1 MHNELVHHFLNTH
14 PQECA
19 REVENFAL
27 DDILFFIKQLS
38 RKEAVSIISC
48 LMPSIAAVCFQNL
61 DIETSKDII
70 KNLPLNTL
78 KKILPR
84 IHEELRLTL
93 TESLP
98 KNQKIALQHALTFSA
113 NTAGAFMN
121 THVLFLP
128 IEHNVEHALSFI
140 KQFSEEITPWIFCID
155 NQNELQGMIT
165 LKDILIAT
173 PSQDIKD
180 IMQACPMALLADTN
194 IQSIA
199 VNEIWGEQSVL
210 PVTNENNVLL
220 GVLEY
225 NKIVTEI
232 QQLLFNDRKENLA
245 DSLTQIM
252 FMFSDATEDILTQMS
267 QLTSEHQKEE
277 SCLP

>member
-19 REVENFAL
+19 REIENFSL

-38 RKEAVSIISC
+38 KKEATSIISC

-61 DIETSKDII
+61 DIETSKGII
-70 KNLPLNTL
+70 KNLPLHTL

-84 IHEELRLTL
+84 IHEELRITL

-98 KNQKIALQHALTFSA
+98 KNQKISLQHALTFSA

-128 IEHNVEHALSFI
+128 IEHDVEHALLFI

-165 LKDILIAT
+165 LKDILIAY
-173 PSQDIKD
+173 PSQSIND
-180 IMQACPMALLADTN
+180 IMQTCPMILLADTN

-199 VNEIWGEQSVL
+199 VDEVWAKQSVL
-210 PVTNENNVLL
+210 PVTDENNVLL

-232 QQLLFNDRKENLA
+232 QQLLLNDRKENLA
-245 DSLTQIM
+245 DSLAHIM
-252 FMFSDATEDILTQMS
+252 FMFSHATEDILTQMS
-267 QLTSEHQKEE
+267 QLTSAHQKEE
-277 SCLP
+277 S